1 MKRFNDLISSYL
13 LLMAILMV
21 PFFNAFAQ
29 TQTSE
34 YRAVGGF
41 ITGASEIQSNVL
53 RTESGLTFKCS
64 DARMVEGFNWAKQQ
78 SLSYVSRNEDPVG
91 PWYEAVEPGREGF
104 CMRDVAH
111 QAMGAHALGL
121 QRENLN
127 MLYKFA
133 ESISDSRDWCS
144 FWEIDRNNR
153 PAPVDYTNDA
163 RFWYNLPANFDILD
177 CCYRMYV
184 WTGDLQYVSNPVFL
198 NFYDRTVNE
207 YIERWGLGID
217 QIMQRPRLLNVK
229 GILNPNS
236 KFQMNRGIPGYNEGD
251 HEYVLGVDLL
261 ATQYVAYKAYSFI
274 QGTNGKKELADKYE
288 KKAEEVRSLVNNT
301 WWNDEEQYFYGRL
314 DKDHQLS
321 GSAGSG
327 LLFRDIIDDGP
338 KIESALKGGRSIEVM
353 FKYGN
358 SDAAVERMVEIAK
371 GINSRREYP
380 EVPFSWIGTLVNGTM
395 GITVDVSPVIDS
407 WEQGH
412 WVESII
418 RTLPALGLKIKWAEL
433 NNLPIR
439 TNEISVRHE
448 ENRETTLINQTGP
461 ALIWC
466 AVFPGIY
473 NTLIVNG
480 KPVKANIENGTL
492 GRKYSWVRI
501 VVGSGGKIVV
511 KVPD

>member
-1 MKRFNDLISSYL
+1 MKSFIFTVLAIKL
-13 LLMAILMV
+13 L
-21 PFFNAFAQ
+21 FFFAVGQ
-29 TQTSE
+29 SQTSH
-34 YRAVGGF
+34 YRSVGGF
-41 ITGASEIQSNVL
+41 VTGASEVQSNVS
-53 RTESGLTFKCS
+53 RIESELIFNCS
-64 DARMVEGFNWAKQQ
+64 DTRMTKGFVWAKQQ

-121 QRENLN
+121 QKENLN

-133 ESISDSRDWCS
+133 ESLSDSRDWCC

-177 CCYRMYV
+177 CCYRMYI

-198 NFYDRTVNE
+198 NFYDRTVND
-207 YIERWGLGID
+207 YIERWGLEID

-236 KFQMNRGIPGYNEGD
+236 KFQMNRGIPGYDEGE

-301 WWNDEEQYFYGRL
+301 WWNTKERHFYARL
-314 DKDHQLS
+314 DKNYQLT
-321 GSAGSG
+321 GNAGSG
-327 LLFRDIIDDGP
+327 LLFRDIVDDGI
-338 KIESALKGGRSIEVM
+338 KMENALRGSRSIEVM
-353 FKYGN
+353 YKYGN
-358 SDAAVERMVEIAK
+358 PDEAIERMVEIAE

-433 NNLPIR
+433 ENLPVR
-439 TNEISVRHE
+439 TNKISVRHV

-466 AVFPGIY
+466 AVFSGTY
-473 NTLIVNG
+473 KNLIVNG
-480 KPVKANIENGTL
+480 KPVEANIENGTL
-492 GRKYSWVRI
+492 GRKYSWVKI

-511 KVPD
+511 SIPE